1 MAQETIMKLFSKLLI
16 AGLIALSAAAAA
28 PLAADMPSARPD
40 VASACSA
47 ADDGGILS
55 MLTPELIAAYEKNIA
70 GEELISGMPD
80 LKLERL
86 AERFGTSAQRMRG
99 LILLRDMAARTGK
112 GVSLAE
118 LAKESDL
125 ELLRRA
131 KQCADIYLASLSD
144 EEKEHLEREFRAAL
158 QNSPARIFL

>member
-47 ADDGGILS
+47 ADDGGIFS

-99 LILLRDMAARTGK
+99 LILLRNMAARTGK

-125 ELLRRA
+125 KLIRRA